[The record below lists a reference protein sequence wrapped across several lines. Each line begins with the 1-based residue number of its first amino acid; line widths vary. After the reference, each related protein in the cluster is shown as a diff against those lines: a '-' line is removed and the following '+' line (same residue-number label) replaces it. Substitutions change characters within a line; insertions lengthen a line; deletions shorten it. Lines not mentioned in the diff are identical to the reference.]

1 MRKQRQAHR
10 GGTFLGI
17 VIGVVLGLGAAL
29 AVAVYVTK
37 VPVPFLNRNAGR
49 NADQDAAEAQKNRD
63 WDPNSALAGKRGGV
77 RPPPGAGAAGS
88 VGAADGVTPPQPAST
103 AVAPVT
109 TPAVPAAPAA
119 RAAAA
124 PAPSADPLGDLAASR
139 SARATGPVVPPPG
152 NAEPFE
158 YFIQA
163 GAFRTSE
170 DAEAQRARLAIMGW
184 EARVTEREQAGRT
197 VYRVRV
203 GPFVRRDEADRL
215 KEKLDVAGMDSTLV
229 RVQR

>member
-1 MRKQRQAHR
+1 M
-10 GGTFLGI
+10 
-17 VIGVVLGLGAAL
+17 
-29 AVAVYVTK
+29 
-37 VPVPFLNRNAGR
+37 
-49 NADQDAAEAQKNRD
+49 
-63 WDPNSALAGKRGGV
+63 
-77 RPPPGAGAAGS
+77 
-88 VGAADGVTPPQPAST
+88 
-103 AVAPVT
+103 
-109 TPAVPAAPAA
+109 
-119 RAAAA
+119 
-124 PAPSADPLGDLAASR
+124 
-139 SARATGPVVPPPG
+139 PPPG

-215 KEKLDVAGMDSTLV
+215 KERLDVAGMDSTLV